1 MAKGQTIDELSVS
14 LGLDISNLDKD
25 FVAADRT
32 VSQNISKLQR
42 ELQSHKLK
50 IQAIVDN
57 PDLTPLERQKKLIEE
72 GKERERLLVE
82 QIKLATLAYQEQV
95 RTVGEGSNAAINA
108 NNKILKQEADLQKIR
123 KENAQLLADMPK
135 LAGSSDSNKRNL
147 GIANARE
154 NIRIATANPDLS
166 ALEAAKVKQL
176 ELERIERLQ
185 AQAVEASKQAYQ
197 QLTQTVVKGSEEEL
211 AARLKVKQAE
221 RELQETRAS
230 RKAAAAEAASLSG
243 AVVPVGAKSSN
254 AAESKVKAAGAEATA
269 GLQQEA
275 SMLRDLITMQFVSP
289 VLSGMSSVFG
299 PQLWQ
304 KIRDTVKAQ
313 TAHAQ
318 SVEKIKSETSAV
330 EEGISIAAQDFRE
343 LDKMLAAFD
352 RMDLKAQK
360 KANWG
365 KKFEVPKNEWGFTAA
380 DFDLK
385 NPYSNR
391 VDDVVTRWAQTKA
404 PNHYFDRAMDPSDL
418 GALDAYKQGLKAL
431 VERKTRLRELDKEAI
446 ANQAKQLSLWEKM
459 KAASKIGDA
468 FVFNQSFKSDLA
480 AATEGITAFKN
491 KISTIKSEIDKID
504 TAWHNAAARI
514 TATMRSG
521 LAGKN
526 PFAVHTRKVNMMDFS
541 DEELMRGKPGMSSM
555 GPILSTETFRPAEE
569 AFKKADAIMREAAA
583 NIREHAANISAAFR
597 ELPGSI
603 NIVKTA
609 FFGLKTAL
617 GALGRMSVL
626 GAAATAIGVA
636 ITKIAHSAI
645 ASKNAVYMLAQ
656 QLHSSISDTA
666 QLNRA
671 ISLVDGNTDMVV
683 SSIMRLDKQLLTA
696 GASGNTATRML
707 DAFGVSLKKDDG
719 TLKSYA
725 DQLAA
730 LAEGYQR
737 AKAAGMSGEFM
748 TETMGTRG
756 KDMTALLEEYRDV
769 MAQAKEI
776 KSVSIIGPEQA
787 HGLELQYNQLKAQI
801 KSFGSALSQ
810 AFAPAAEVLMP
821 HLLNVF
827 QELTQIINNH
837 KSVVIALSRFAGGFI
852 SGLVEM
858 FNGLLH
864 IADKV
869 LYVFD
874 AIVYTIDLAVSAIA
888 RLKAKMEGW
897 NDAQLKAVLDEID
910 RFYGFK
916 DKKAPEI
923 APLDTEAQRNA
934 LTKLNADAQASAQQQ
949 KQAAQEA
956 ERAHESAAR
965 SFIEAERSMYHA
977 THTSGQSIIYD
988 IQSQAE
994 EEVQAAKTVEEACAA
1009 RAKAAGKLAEVYAQ
1023 AHQSAVRNFAEAE
1036 TSFETIAANMQNPL
1050 DQVRI
1055 TFKSLKD
1062 ECDAQLD
1069 TARTAE
1075 EAESIVAKASGKMA
1089 EAWKNACDAIADLNQ
1104 SLEDKLFHLTHG
1116 EYENAKYDAAREYND
1131 NIKKG
1136 ADPELAKKLYWAEI
1150 DKADEEEEKRERQR
1164 EEQREREEEQEKRDR
1179 EAKSAKPKV
1188 WEPDKQERHY
1198 HKAVP
1203 VFATAY
1209 NKEPAVDIA
1218 PIFQKLTPA
1227 VENLNNYTSSLAKQ
1241 NASQFSYATR
1251 SQLQDA
1257 RQAQQGRR
1265 QVDYNLNVN
1274 VYGVD
1279 GLSKETTDKAC
1290 AKIFDGMPNIKQ
1302 LEMSYA
1308 V

>member
-254 AAESKVKAAGAEATA
+254 AVESKVKAAGAEATA
-269 GLQQEA
+269 GLEQEA
-275 SMLRDLITMQFVSP
+275 SFMRDMIAMQFLGP
-289 VLSGMSSVFG
+289 VTGALSATFG
-299 PQLWQ
+299 PKLWSKITAQANALKSHAAEAGKIKDATQLADLA
-304 KIRDTVKAQ
+304 DTVGVEVGNLKEFLRAFDKLEKEAAKAQ
-313 TAHAQ
+313 LLGKEFHAPKNVHGIKTSDVTGVFDTYNQ
-318 SVEKIKSETSAV
+318 RLEDAVKRRFGYTGATRDMGPSAPPVGDADIISAALSRQRQLHELNKASFDIERQRLSVWEKISLAV
-330 EEGISIAAQDFRE
+330 
-343 LDKMLAAFD
+343 K
-352 RMDLKAQK
+352 
-360 KANWG
+360 
-365 KKFEVPKNEWGFTAA
+365 
-380 DFDLK
+380 
-385 NPYSNR
+385 
-391 VDDVVTRWAQTKA
+391 
-404 PNHYFDRAMDPSDL
+404 
-418 GALDAYKQGLKAL
+418 
-431 VERKTRLRELDKEAI
+431 
-446 ANQAKQLSLWEKM
+446 
-459 KAASKIGDA
+459 
-468 FVFNQSFKSDLA
+468 A
-480 AATEGITAFKN
+480 AATSSLTFIKGDSFSKIAESFSAMFPVTKGNANFLSGIRNMKEGIADAMKQMWDLRHNLDAKPFRHEKMSILGQDIDLGTDLGNRLAVARQMIESGLS
-491 KISTIKSEIDKID
+491 KIKDGGLSSMFHTLPGPI
-504 TAWHNAAARI
+504 NAA
-514 TATMRSG
+514 T
-521 LAGKN
+521 N
-526 PFAVHTRKVNMMDFS
+526 AVK
-541 DEELMRGKPGMSSM
+541 
-555 GPILSTETFRPAEE
+555 
-569 AFKKADAIMREAAA
+569 AFGA
-583 NIREHAANISAAFR
+583 
-597 ELPGSI
+597 
-603 NIVKTA
+603 
-609 FFGLKTAL
+609 AL
-617 GALGRMSVL
+617 GILGRMSVL

-636 ITKIAHSAI
+636 ITKVAHSAI

-737 AKAAGMSGEFM
+737 AKAAGMSGEFT
-748 TETMGTRG
+748 TEVLGTRG

-923 APLDTEAQRNA
+923 APVDTEAQRNA